1 MFSYQ
6 KVLQTNVGTW
16 VQRFIVLIY
25 IYQKIDERSRPIY
38 DAHPKV
44 YVCYRYTF
52 MLINTEIL
60 VVFGN

>member
-52 MLINTEIL
+52 RFLHS
-60 VVFGN
+60 